1 MSRLLLV
8 LLAVLPLV
16 SAPEGEGEALVL
28 KGGELELHATWEPL
42 SDTTYGFEKT
52 YPEIRGLAPAEA
64 TKRHGVESFRP
75 FLPAGPVELGEPWK
89 LEEARLLPLLRQL
102 HPGATVELHHDFGAG
117 IAAHGGYA
125 LLRAVSPRFAEIQ
138 FRFHAEFRFPGDA
151 PGSKVHF
158 TPAQFQGRLVL
169 ERARGEVVRFEL
181 AVPESRANVDVNVG
195 VGESVLADIGRT
207 RLELT
212 GGVAPEL
219 GPERREIALD
229 EARKR
234 LEREFYPFA
243 AIPWLDLPQALEE
256 SRASDRPLH
265 VVLLFGSLMDESC

>member
-1 MSRLLLV
+1 MSCFPLLV
-8 LLAVLPLV
+8 WAAVALV
-16 SAPEGEGEALVL
+16 LFPARAGEELVL
-28 KGGELELHATWEPL
+28 KGGELELRATWEPL
-42 SDTTYGFEKT
+42 SDTTYGFEKA
-52 YPEIRGLAPAEA
+52 YPAIRGLAPAEV

-75 FLPAGPVELGEPWK
+75 FLPARPVELGEPWK

-125 LLRAVSPRFAEIQ
+125 LLRAVSPRHAEIL

-151 PGSKVHF
+151 PGSQVHF

-169 ERARGEVVRFEL
+169 ERERGEVLRFEL

-195 VGESVLADIGRT
+195 VGDAVSADIGRT

-212 GGVAPEL
+212 GGVAPDL
-219 GPERREIALD
+219 GPGWREIALED
-229 EARKR
+229 ARRR
-234 LEREFYPFA
+234 LEREFYACA
-243 AIPWLDLPQALEE
+243 AIPWLDLPTALAQA
-256 SRASDRPLH
+256 RAQDKPLH
-265 VVLLFGSLMDESC
+265 VVMLFGSLLDESC